1 VTQDFHLPD
10 LGEGLPDA
18 ELVQWLVKEGD
29 TVALNQTIAEVETA
43 KASIELPSPFAG
55 VVRKLHAQ
63 PGDVVEV
70 GSVIISFGDEGD
82 TASEPDAAAPAA
94 EAAEETRTPNLVGYG
109 AETRRSGRPQRRAR
123 VSAGGGTDTAV
134 LDAAELDAAV
144 LEAAPHDAIPDFAPV
159 DSTTVVERP
168 RSTPPVRAHAKQ
180 LGIDL
185 ALVEGTGRDGLIT
198 REDIDA
204 FAARAGVAAAAAP
217 TPTPSEHEEIAPDAL
232 FEAGGVTRIPI
243 RGVRRHTAEAMVRS
257 AFTAPHVTSFHT
269 VDATKTM
276 EFVAAL
282 KADPQ
287 YADLR
292 IGPLAV
298 VAKAVCLA
306 LGRTPMLNSS
316 WDDGAG
322 EIVQYGYVN
331 LGIAAAT
338 DRGLVVP
345 NIVGA
350 DRMPLGQLAQA
361 LGELTRIA
369 REGRTTPAQMM
380 GGTFTITNIGALG
393 IEAGTPILN
402 PGEAGILGV
411 GAVQRRPWEYRGEV
425 ALRDVV
431 TLSLSFD
438 HRLVDGAE
446 GARFLRDVGDILQE
460 PGRALLFG

>member
-1 VTQDFHLPD
+1 
-10 LGEGLPDA
+10 
-18 ELVQWLVKEGD
+18 
-29 TVALNQTIAEVETA
+29 
-43 KASIELPSPFAG
+43 
-55 VVRKLHAQ
+55 
-63 PGDVVEV
+63 
-70 GSVIISFGDEGD
+70 
-82 TASEPDAAAPAA
+82 
-94 EAAEETRTPNLVGYG
+94 
-109 AETRRSGRPQRRAR
+109 
-123 VSAGGGTDTAV
+123 VSAGGATDTAV
-134 LDAAELDAAV
+134 LDAAV
-144 LEAAPHDAIPDFAPV
+144 LEAAPHDAIPDFAPT
-159 DSTTVVERP
+159 DSAAVIERP

-185 ALVEGTGRDGLIT
+185 ALVGGTGRDGLIT
-198 REDIDA
+198 REDVDE
-204 FAARAGVAAAAAP
+204 FAARAGIADAGVAATAEP
-217 TPTPSEHEEIAPDAL
+217 DHEEVVPDAL
-232 FEAGGVTRIPI
+232 LDAGGASRIPTRIPI
-243 RGVRRHTAEAMVRS
+243 RGVRKHTAEAMVRS

-276 EFVAAL
+276 ELVAAL

-292 IGPLAV
+292 IGPLTV

-316 WDDGAG
+316 WDDAAG
-322 EIVQYGYVN
+322 EIVQYGSVN

-350 DRMPLGQLAQA
+350 DRMSLGQLAQA

-411 GAVQRRPWEYRGEV
+411 GAVQRRPWEYHGDV

-446 GARFLRDVGDILQE
+446 GARFLRDVGDILHE

>member
-1 VTQDFHLPD
+1 MTRDFHLPD

-29 TVALNQTIAEVETA
+29 TVALNQSIAEVETA

-55 VVRKLHAQ
+55 VVRKLHAR

-70 GSVIISFGDEGD
+70 GSVIISFGEEGD
-82 TASEPDAAAPAA
+82 EAPAPETVEPAA
-94 EAAEETRTPNLVGYG
+94 EEKRTPNLVGYG
-109 AETRRSGRPQRRAR
+109 AETRRTGRPQRRAR
-123 VSAGGGTDTAV
+123 TAAGGSTDTAV
-134 LDAAELDAAV
+134 LDAAV
-144 LEAAPHDAIPDFAPV
+144 LEAAPHDAIPDFAPA
-159 DSTTVVERP
+159 DSAAVTERP

-185 ALVEGTGRDGLIT
+185 ALVSGTGRDGLIT
-198 REDIDA
+198 REDVDA
-204 FAARAGVAAAAAP
+204 FAARAGVAAAPAAATTEP
-217 TPTPSEHEEIAPDAL
+217 EHEHEEIVPEAP
-232 FEAGGVTRIPI
+232 FEGGGVTRIPI

-269 VDATKTM
+269 VDVTKTM
-276 EFVAAL
+276 ELVAAL
-282 KADPQ
+282 KTDPQ

-316 WDDGAG
+316 WDDAAG

-345 NIVGA
+345 NVVGA
-350 DRMPLGQLAQA
+350 DRMSLGRLAQA
-361 LGELTRIA
+361 LGELTRTA

-411 GAVQRRPWEYRGEV
+411 GAVQRRPWEYQGQV

>member
-1 VTQDFHLPD
+1 VTEDFRLPD

-29 TVALNQTIAEVETA
+29 TVALNQSIAEVETA
-43 KASIELPSPFAG
+43 KASIELPSPHAG
-55 VVRKLHAQ
+55 VVKTLHAR
-63 PGDVVEV
+63 PGDVIAV
-70 GSVIISFGDEGD
+70 GSVIITFGD
-82 TASEPDAAAPAA
+82 DAAEEPVAEDAPAA
-94 EAAEETRTPNLVGYG
+94 SAEAVRTPNLVGYG
-109 AETRRSGRPQRRAR
+109 AETRASGRPQRRAR
-123 VSAGGGTDTAV
+123 AAGGGRRDTAV
-134 LDAAELDAAV
+134 LDAAV

-159 DSTTVVERP
+159 DVAAVRERP

-185 ALVEGTGRDGLIT
+185 ALVEGTGQDGLIT
-198 REDIDA
+198 REDVDA
-204 FAARAGVAAAAAP
+204 FAAHAGLAEAAAP
-217 TPTPSEHEEIAPDAL
+217 AQPEIEHVPDSL
-232 FEAGGVTRIPI
+232 FEAGGATRIPI
-243 RGVRRHTAEAMVRS
+243 RGVRRHTADAMVRS

-269 VDATKTM
+269 VDVTKTM
-276 EFVAAL
+276 ELLAGL
-282 KADPQ
+282 KADKA
-287 YADLR
+287 YADMR

-306 LGRTPMLNSS
+306 LTRTPMLNSS
-316 WDDGAG
+316 WDEEAG

-338 DRGLVVP
+338 ERGLVVP
-345 NIVGA
+345 NVPGA
-350 DRMPLGQLAQA
+350 DRMTLAQLAGA
-361 LGELTRIA
+361 LGELARVA

-380 GGTFTITNIGALG
+380 GGTFTITNFGALG

-411 GAVQRRPWEYRGEV
+411 GAVQRRPWEFQGEV
-425 ALRDVV
+425 ALRDVM

-438 HRLVDGAE
+438 HRLADGAE

>member
-1 VTQDFHLPD
+1 MTQDFRLPD

-43 KASIELPSPFAG
+43 KASIELPSPYAG
-55 VVRKLHAQ
+55 VVQTLHAQ
-63 PGDVVEV
+63 PGDVVAV
-70 GSVIISFGDEGD
+70 GSVIISFGDGTED
-82 TASEPDAAAPAA
+82 APAPEGAQSASAEPESA
-94 EAAEETRTPNLVGYG
+94 EALRTPNLVGYG
-109 AETRRSGRPQRRAR
+109 AETRTSGRPQRRAR
-123 VSAGGGTDTAV
+123 TAGGRSDTAV
-134 LDAAELDAAV
+134 LDAAV

-159 DSTTVVERP
+159 DPAAVTERP
-168 RSTPPVRAHAKQ
+168 RSTPPVRAHATQ

-185 ALVEGTGRDGLIT
+185 ALVEGTGQDGLIT
-198 REDIDA
+198 REDVDA
-204 FAARAGVAAAAAP
+204 FAARAGVAEAAAP
-217 TPTPSEHEEIAPDAL
+217 AEPEIEQVPDSL
-232 FEAGGVTRIPI
+232 FEAGGATRIPI
-243 RGVRRHTAEAMVRS
+243 RGVRRHTADAMVRS

-269 VDATKTM
+269 VDITKTM
-276 EFVAAL
+276 EFLAAL
-282 KADPQ
+282 KADKA

-306 LGRTPMLNSS
+306 LRRTPMLNSS
-316 WDDGAG
+316 WDEDAG

-338 DRGLVVP
+338 ERGLVVP
-345 NIVGA
+345 NVPGA
-350 DRMPLGQLAQA
+350 DRMTLVQLAGA

-411 GAVQRRPWEYRGEV
+411 GAVQRRPWEFQGEV

>member
-29 TVALNQTIAEVETA
+29 TVALNQSIAEVETA

-55 VVRKLHAQ
+55 VVQKLHAN

-70 GSVIISFGDEGD
+70 GSVIISFGDGSEPEAGPD
-82 TASEPDAAAPAA
+82 AASEEADAAAPAS
-94 EAAEETRTPNLVGYG
+94 AEETRTPNLVGYG

-123 VSAGGGTDTAV
+123 SASAAGHGDTAV
-134 LDAAELDAAV
+134 LEADV
-144 LEAAPHDAIPDFAPV
+144 REAAPHDAIPDFAPV
-159 DSTTVVERP
+159 DTATVIERP

-185 ALVEGTGRDGLIT
+185 ALVEGTGHDGLIT
-198 REDIDA
+198 REDVDA
-204 FAARAGVAAAAAP
+204 FAARAGVAASAQ
-217 TPTPSEHEEIAPDAL
+217 TSEPVVEDVASDL
-232 FEAGGVTRIPI
+232 FETGGVTRIPI
-243 RGVRRHTAEAMVRS
+243 RGVRKHTAEAMVRS
-257 AFTAPHVTSFHT
+257 AFSAPHVTSFHT

-276 EFVAAL
+276 EFVAEL
-282 KADPQ
+282 KADKA

-306 LGRTPMLNSS
+306 LKRTPMLNAS
-316 WDDGAG
+316 WDEQAA

-350 DRMPLGQLAQA
+350 DRMSLGDLAQS

-369 REGRTTPAQMM
+369 REGRTSPAQMT

-411 GAVQRRPWEYRGEV
+411 GAVQRRPWEHRGEI